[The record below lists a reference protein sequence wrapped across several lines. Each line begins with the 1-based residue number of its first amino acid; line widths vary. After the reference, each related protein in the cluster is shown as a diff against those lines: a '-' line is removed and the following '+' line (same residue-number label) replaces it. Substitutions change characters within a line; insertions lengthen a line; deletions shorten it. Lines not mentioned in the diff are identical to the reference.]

1 MKLIPILLA
10 FAVMLV
16 VATANPENSNNK
28 VCGNWFCPN
37 VLQKAMQVVSDQQ
50 NLSKLQNERIK
61 AWMNKHFEENIMF
74 HFNIVSRSL

>member
-16 VATANPENSNNK
+16 VATANPANSNNK

-50 NLSKLQNERIK
+50 KAKFIK
-61 AWMNKHFEENIMF
+61 TSSMKG
-74 HFNIVSRSL
+74 